1 MQCFPLRSKPRKRIP
16 DMYSL
21 ILVLGLCA
29 AALFLTGF
37 ARGLRNAILEYRQG
51 KPEPTEV
58 PDYNYAGMAAISV
71 IASAVV
77 IALAGF
83 GPGWI
88 YAGPLL
94 ALCTAAGIGTAFL
107 VERPSV

>member
-1 MQCFPLRSKPRKRIP
+1 
-16 DMYSL
+16 MYSL
-21 ILVLGLCA
+21 ILILGLCA
-29 AALFLTGF
+29 AALFLSGF

-51 KPEPTEV
+51 KPEPTDV

-94 ALCTAAGIGTAFL
+94 ALCTAAGIGTAFF